1 MDELKKLYEENSSF
15 KYFVDKHIHSKNGTI
30 TIEEALTHKIVQLYA
45 EFLQK
50 N

>member
-1 MDELKKLYEENSSF
+1 MDELKKMYEENQSF
-15 KYFVDKHIHSKNGTI
+15 KRFVDKHIHSNNGTI
-30 TIEEALTHKIVQLYA
+30 SLEEALTHKIVQLYA

>member
-1 MDELKKLYEENSSF
+1 MDELKKLYEENNSF
-15 KYFVDKHIHSKNGTI
+15 KYFVDKHIHSKDGTI
-30 TIEEALTHKIVQLYA
+30 SLEEAFEHKIVQLYA